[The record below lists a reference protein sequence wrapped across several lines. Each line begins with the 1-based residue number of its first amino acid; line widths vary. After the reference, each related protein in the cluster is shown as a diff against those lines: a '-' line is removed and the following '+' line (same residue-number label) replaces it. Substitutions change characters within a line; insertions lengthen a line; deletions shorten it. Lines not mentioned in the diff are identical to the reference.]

1 MKKIALVIA
10 LLGTNFINAQQHFCS
25 KAKQTSIASQISHQ
39 ARTSVL
45 APHISH
51 ELKYDI
57 KFVHLNLNCERTNKF
72 ISGNVKTV
80 ATVTIAPLDTFM
92 TILHVNHSVDSVRFN
107 GMLLPSSWFT
117 CSIRN

>member
-51 ELKYDI
+51 ELKCDI
-57 KFVHLNLNCERTNKF
+57 RAFKFKLRTHK
-72 ISGNVKTV
+72 
-80 ATVTIAPLDTFM
+80 
-92 TILHVNHSVDSVRFN
+92 
-107 GMLLPSSWFT
+107 
-117 CSIRN
+117 